1 MPIIS
6 IENADV
12 FDGARLERV
21 AEQYFQGSP
30 GDILAPQSR
39 SDVCID
45 GSGCTLMPGL
55 IDCEIDID
63 SSPLALSTCATL
75 GITTVIDSIST
86 SAERQAMHVAT
97 AENPALAS
105 YLATGS
111 AIGSKGAS
119 FLNVFPYRAI
129 QVVTTPAE
137 ANIVVAEMI
146 SASNG
151 GGLIKIIVDQPGL
164 GFETIAA
171 AVAAAHECGGLA
183 IGHASRTDGYRIA
196 LDAGFDIV
204 TAVPVDGILDS
215 EIVRGF
221 AERGIGVVPTLSY
234 LQESIQAA
242 DNQDYSFTYAM
253 AAVKQLH
260 EGGVRIC
267 AGTSANVRD
276 GKPSQSL
283 HNELQLLAAAGL
295 SNLEVIR
302 AATCVPATLFRLHDR
317 GAIEVGNRADLLL
330 VDGNPLQD
338 LALLNRIRRVWV
350 AGIDIDIAASEV
362 TPNSALSSGLSS
374 A

>member
-1 MPIIS
+1 M
-6 IENADV
+6 
-12 FDGARLERV
+12 
-21 AEQYFQGSP
+21 
-30 GDILAPQSR
+30 
-39 SDVCID
+39 
-45 GSGCTLMPGL
+45 
-55 IDCEIDID
+55 
-63 SSPLALSTCATL
+63 
-75 GITTVIDSIST
+75 
-86 SAERQAMHVAT
+86 
-97 AENPALAS
+97 
-105 YLATGS
+105 
-111 AIGSKGAS
+111 
-119 FLNVFPYRAI
+119 
-129 QVVTTPAE
+129 
-137 ANIVVAEMI
+137 
-146 SASNG
+146 
-151 GGLIKIIVDQPGL
+151 DQPGL

-171 AVAAAHECGGLA
+171 AVAAAHKCGGLA

-215 EIVRGF
+215 EIVRGY

-242 DNQDYSFTYAM
+242 ANQDYSFTYAM

-267 AGTSANVRD
+267 AGTSANVRES
-276 GKPSQSL
+276 KPSQSL

-338 LALLNRIRRVWV
+338 LAILNRIRRVWV
-350 AGIDIDIAASEV
+350 AGIDIDIATSEV
-362 TPNSALSSGLSS
+362 TSDSALSSGLSS